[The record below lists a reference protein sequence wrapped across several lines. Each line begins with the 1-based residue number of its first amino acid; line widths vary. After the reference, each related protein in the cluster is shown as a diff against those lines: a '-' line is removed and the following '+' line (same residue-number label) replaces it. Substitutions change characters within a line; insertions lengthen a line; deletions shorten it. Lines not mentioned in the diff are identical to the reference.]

1 MSASQNATSGQTA
14 TFAAIACARNYDALD
29 GDAIAAVKRLILDGV
44 AVAIAGTAED
54 APKIYAAHTRDTG
67 GRAESTL
74 WGFGCKVPA
83 SAAAY
88 ANAVSMHVL
97 DFEPMSSP
105 PTHAV
110 SPVVPVALA
119 LAEAQG
125 GNGREVIAAC
135 AKGFEIQ
142 GRILAAAKPARG
154 ALPFHSP
161 GVMGPMGSAVTA
173 AHLLKLDASQLA
185 NALGM
190 ASSRCA
196 GLPANSGSMVKCT
209 HCGNAAAAGLEAALL
224 AARGFTANPAI
235 FEAKHGYVQTFFAP
249 HFDYDVLF
257 GFGTPW
263 RCVEPGM
270 AIKFYP
276 SKYPTHF
283 AITAA
288 LEARKTI
295 KAVSEIK
302 SVRIVSPEI
311 LDANRPRPRV
321 GLEGKFSIQYAAAAA
336 LLDGAVGIQT
346 FTDARRFAADME
358 SLLGK
363 IVLDFDKNI
372 PPDTK
377 NMHMKVEV
385 TLNDGSLH
393 TGVCHK
399 PPGTWGEVIDE
410 AQHRAKISD
419 CLRVRFD
426 ADKTVRVIA
435 AFEKLET
442 LDASQ
447 LQALLALLA

>member
-1 MSASQNATSGQTA
+1 MSLNKTSTSAHTA
-14 TFAAIACARNYDALD
+14 KLADIVCAKGYDALD
-29 GDAIAAVKRLILDGV
+29 SDAIAAVKRLILDGV
-44 AVAIAGTAED
+44 AVAVAGTAED
-54 APKIYAAHTRDTG
+54 APKIVAAHTREG
-67 GRAESTL
+67 GGTPQATV
-74 WGFGCKVPA
+74 WGFGYKTTA

-119 LAEAQG
+119 LAEARG
-125 GNGREVIAAC
+125 GDGRAVIAAC

-161 GVMGPMGSAVTA
+161 GVMGPMGSAVAA
-173 AHLLKLDASQLA
+173 AHLLELDAAQFA
-185 NALGM
+185 HALGM

-209 HCGNAAAAGLEAALL
+209 HCGNAAQAGLEAGLL

-235 FEAKHGYVQTFFAP
+235 FEAKHGYVQTFFAA
-249 HFDYDVLF
+249 HFDYDVLCE
-257 GFGTPW
+257 FGTPW

-288 LEARKTI
+288 LAARKTI
-295 KAVSEIK
+295 KDAAQIK

-311 LDANRPRPRV
+311 LDANRPQPRV

-346 FTDARRFAADME
+346 FSDERRFAADME
-358 SLLGK
+358 KLLGK
-363 IVLDFDKNI
+363 IALEFDAAI
-372 PPDTK
+372 PPDTR
-377 NMHMKVEV
+377 NMHMTVEV
-385 TLNDGSLH
+385 TLQDGSVH
-393 TGVCHK
+393 KGICRK
-399 PPGTWGEVIDE
+399 PPGTWGVPVDV
-410 AQHRAKISD
+410 AQHRAKIRD
-419 CLRVRFD
+419 CLGVRFD
-426 ADKTVRVIA
+426 ETKMARVIDG
-435 AFEKLET
+435 FENLER
-442 LDASQ
+442 LDAEQ
-447 LQALLALLA
+447 LKGLLALLA

>member
-1 MSASQNATSGQTA
+1 MDRVTVG
-14 TFAAIACARNYDALD
+14 
-29 GDAIAAVKRLILDGV
+29 GV
-44 AVAIAGTAED
+44 AVAVAGTAED
-54 APKIYAAHTRDTG
+54 APKIYAAHARDTG
-67 GRAESTL
+67 GTPQATL
-74 WGFGCKVPA
+74 WGFGAKVPA
-83 SAAAY
+83 RAAAY

-110 SPVVPVALA
+110 SPVVPAVLA
-119 LAEAQG
+119 LAEARG
-125 GNGREVIAAC
+125 GSGRDVIAAC

-161 GVMGPMGSAVTA
+161 GVMGPMGSAVA
-173 AHLLKLDASQLA
+173 SAHMLKLDAAQLA

-209 HCGNAAAAGLEAALL
+209 HCGNAAQAGLEAALL

-295 KAVSEIK
+295 KDVA
-302 SVRIVSPEI
+302 
-311 LDANRPRPRV
+311 
-321 GLEGKFSIQYAAAAA
+321 
-336 LLDGAVGIQT
+336 GIQ
-346 FTDARRFAADME
+346 
-358 SLLGK
+358 K
-363 IVLDFDKNI
+363 I
-372 PPDTK
+372 
-377 NMHMKVEV
+377 
-385 TLNDGSLH
+385 G
-393 TGVCHK
+393 
-399 PPGTWGEVIDE
+399 
-410 AQHRAKISD
+410 RAH
-419 CLRVRFD
+419 V
-426 ADKTVRVIA
+426 
-435 AFEKLET
+435 
-442 LDASQ
+442 
-447 LQALLALLA
+447 

>member
-1 MSASQNATSGQTA
+1 MSLNKTSTIAHTA
-14 TFAAIACARNYDALD
+14 KLADIVCAKGYDALD
-29 GDAIAAVKRLILDGV
+29 SDAIAAVKRLILDGV
-44 AVAIAGTAED
+44 AVAVAGTAED
-54 APKIYAAHTRDTG
+54 APKIVAAHTREG
-67 GRAESTL
+67 GGTPQATV
-74 WGFGCKVPA
+74 WGFGYKTTA

-119 LAEAQG
+119 LAEARG
-125 GNGREVIAAC
+125 GDGRAVIAAC

-161 GVMGPMGSAVTA
+161 GVMGPMGSAVAA
-173 AHLLKLDASQLA
+173 AHLLELDAAQFA
-185 NALGM
+185 HALGM

-209 HCGNAAAAGLEAALL
+209 HCGNAAQAGLEAGLL

-235 FEAKHGYVQTFFAP
+235 FEAKHGYVQTFFAA
-249 HFDYDVLF
+249 HFDYDVLCE
-257 GFGTPW
+257 FGTPW

-288 LEARKTI
+288 LAARKTI
-295 KAVSEIK
+295 KDAAQIK

-311 LDANRPRPRV
+311 LDANRPQPRV

-346 FTDARRFAADME
+346 FSDERRFAADME
-358 SLLGK
+358 KLLGK
-363 IVLDFDKNI
+363 IALEFDAAI
-372 PPDTK
+372 PPDTR
-377 NMHMKVEV
+377 NMHMTVEV
-385 TLNDGSLH
+385 TLQDGSVH
-393 TGVCHK
+393 KGICRK
-399 PPGTWGEVIDE
+399 PPGTWGEPVDA
-410 AQHRAKISD
+410 AQHRAKIRD
-419 CLRVRFD
+419 CLGVRFD
-426 ADKTVRVIA
+426 ETKMARVIDG
-435 AFEKLET
+435 FENLER
-442 LDASQ
+442 LDAEQ
-447 LQALLALLA
+447 LKGLLALLA

>member
-1 MSASQNATSGQTA
+1 MSSDKKSAPAQTA
-14 TFAAIACARNYDALD
+14 KLAEIICAKTYDALD
-29 GDAIAAVKRLILDGV
+29 NDAVAAVKRLIMDGV

-54 APKIYAAHTRDTG
+54 APKIYAAHVRDG
-67 GRAESTL
+67 GGSAQSTV
-74 WGFGCKVPA
+74 WGFDYKTTA
-83 SAAAY
+83 SGAAY

-119 LAEAQG
+119 IAEAHG
-125 GNGREVIAAC
+125 CDGRAVIAAC

-142 GRILAAAKPARG
+142 GRILGAAKPARG

-161 GVMGPMGSAVTA
+161 GVMGPMGSAVAA
-173 AHLLKLDASQLA
+173 AHLLKLDATQFA

-209 HCGNAAAAGLEAALL
+209 HCGNAAQAGLEAALL
-224 AARGFTANPAI
+224 AARGFAANPGI
-235 FEAKHGYVQTFFAP
+235 FEAKHGYVQTFFAA

-257 GFGTPW
+257 EFGQPW

-295 KAVSEIK
+295 NDIAQIK

-311 LDANRPRPRV
+311 LDANRPQPRV

-336 LLDGAVGIQT
+336 LLDGAVGIRT
-346 FTDARRFAADME
+346 FSDERRFAADMVD
-358 SLLGK
+358 LLGK
-363 IVLDFDKNI
+363 IALQFDASI

-377 NMHMKVEV
+377 NMHMTVEV
-385 TLNDGSLH
+385 TLNDGSMH
-393 TGVCHK
+393 KGICKK
-399 PPGTWGEVIDE
+399 PPGTWGLPVDA
-410 AQHRAKISD
+410 AQHRAKIRD
-419 CLRVRFD
+419 CLNVRFD
-426 ADKTVRVIA
+426 AAKTDRVIES
-435 AFEKLET
+435 FENIDKLN
-442 LDASQ
+442 AQQ
-447 LQALLALLA
+447 LGALLALLA

>member
-1 MSASQNATSGQTA
+1 MSAGQNTA
-14 TFAAIACARNYDALD
+14 PAHTAKFAGIVCAKNFDALD
-29 GDAIAAVKRLILDGV
+29 NEAITAVKRLILDGV
-44 AVAIAGTAED
+44 AVAVAGTAED
-54 APKIYAAHTRDTG
+54 APKIYAAHARDTG
-67 GRAESTL
+67 GTPQATL
-74 WGFGCKVPA
+74 WGFGAKVPA

-110 SPVVPVALA
+110 SPVVPAVLA
-119 LAEAQG
+119 LAEARG
-125 GNGREVIAAC
+125 GSGCDVIAAC

-161 GVMGPMGSAVTA
+161 GVMGPMGSAVA
-173 AHLLKLDASQLA
+173 SAHMLKLDAAQLA

-209 HCGNAAAAGLEAALL
+209 HCGNAAQAGLEAALL

-283 AITAA
+283 AISAA
-288 LEARKTI
+288 LEARRTI
-295 KAVSEIK
+295 KDVAGIQ

-311 LDANRPRPRV
+311 LDANRPQPRV

-346 FTDARRFAADME
+346 FTDERRFAADMQN
-358 SLLGK
+358 LLGK
-363 IVLDFDKNI
+363 IALEFDPSI

-377 NMHMKVEV
+377 NMHMTVEV
-385 TLNDGSLH
+385 TLADGSVH
-393 TGVCHK
+393 RGICKK
-399 PPGTWGEVIDE
+399 PPGTWGIPVDA
-410 AQHRAKISD
+410 AQHAAKIRD
-419 CLRVRFD
+419 CLGVRFD
-426 ADKTVRVIA
+426 AAKTARVIEG
-435 AFEKLET
+435 FGRLES
-442 LDASQ
+442 LDAAQ
-447 LQALLALLA
+447 LAELLALLA

>member
-1 MSASQNATSGQTA
+1 MSKDKNAAPAQTA
-14 TFAAIACARNYDALD
+14 QLAEIVCALD
-29 GDAIAAVKRLILDGV
+29 YESLGADAISAVKRLIVDGV

-54 APKIYAAHTRDTG
+54 APKIVAAHTRDSG
-67 GRAESTL
+67 GVPQSIV
-74 WGFGCKVPA
+74 WGFGFRASA

-119 LAEAQG
+119 LAEARG
-125 GNGREVIAAC
+125 GNGRDVIAAC

-142 GRILAAAKPARG
+142 GRILAAATPARG

-173 AHLLKLDASQLA
+173 AHLLKLDAAQLA

-224 AARGFTANPAI
+224 AARGFTANPGI
-235 FEAKHGYVQTFFAP
+235 FETKHGYVQTFFAQR
-249 HFDYDVLF
+249 FDYEVLF
-257 GFGTPW
+257 EFGRPW
-263 RCVEPGM
+263 RCVDPGM

-288 LEARKTI
+288 LAARKTI
-295 KAVSEIK
+295 ADVSQIN

-311 LDANRPRPRV
+311 LDANRPQPRV

-346 FTDARRFAADME
+346 FTDERRFAADMAN
-358 SLLGK
+358 LLGR
-363 IVLDFDKNI
+363 ITLEFDASI
-372 PPDTK
+372 PPDTR
-377 NMHMKVEV
+377 NMHMTVEV
-385 TLNDGSLH
+385 TLADGSVH
-393 TGVCHK
+393 KGICRK
-399 PPGTWGEVIDE
+399 PPGTWGEPVDA
-410 AQHRAKISD
+410 AQHRAKLGD
-419 CLRVRFD
+419 CLGVRFD
-426 ADKTVRVIA
+426 ATTTAQVIESFA
-435 AFEKLET
+435 NLER
-442 LDASQ
+442 LDAPQ

>member
-1 MSASQNATSGQTA
+1 MSLNKTSTIAHTA
-14 TFAAIACARNYDALD
+14 KLADIVCAKGYDALD
-29 GDAIAAVKRLILDGV
+29 SDAIAAVKRLILDGV
-44 AVAIAGTAED
+44 AVAVAGTAED
-54 APKIYAAHTRDTG
+54 APKIVAAHTREG
-67 GRAESTL
+67 GGTPQATV
-74 WGFGCKVPA
+74 WGFGYKTTA

-119 LAEAQG
+119 LAEARG
-125 GNGREVIAAC
+125 GDGRAVIAAC

-161 GVMGPMGSAVTA
+161 GVMGPMGSAVAA
-173 AHLLKLDASQLA
+173 AHLLELDAAQFA
-185 NALGM
+185 HALGM

-209 HCGNAAAAGLEAALL
+209 HCGNAAQAGLEAGLL

-235 FEAKHGYVQTFFAP
+235 FEAKHGYVQTFFAA
-249 HFDYDVLF
+249 HFDYDVLCE
-257 GFGTPW
+257 FGTPW

-288 LEARKTI
+288 LAARKTI
-295 KAVSEIK
+295 KDAAQIK

-311 LDANRPRPRV
+311 LDANRPQPRV

-346 FTDARRFAADME
+346 FSDERRFAADME
-358 SLLGK
+358 KLLGK
-363 IVLDFDKNI
+363 IALEFDAAI
-372 PPDTK
+372 PPDTR
-377 NMHMKVEV
+377 NMHMTVEV
-385 TLNDGSLH
+385 TLQDGSVH
-393 TGVCHK
+393 KGICRK
-399 PPGTWGEVIDE
+399 PPGTWGVPVDV
-410 AQHRAKISD
+410 AQHRAKIRD
-419 CLRVRFD
+419 CLGVRFD
-426 ADKTVRVIA
+426 ETKMARVIDG
-435 AFEKLET
+435 FENLER
-442 LDASQ
+442 LDAEQ
-447 LQALLALLA
+447 LKGLLALLA

>member
-1 MSASQNATSGQTA
+1 MSSNKTSIPAYTA
-14 TFAAIACARNYDALD
+14 KLADIVCAKGYDVLD
-29 GDAIAAVKRLILDGV
+29 HDAITAVKRLILDGV

-54 APKIYAAHTRDTG
+54 APKIVAAHTREG
-67 GRAESTL
+67 GGMPQATV
-74 WGFGCKVPA
+74 WGCGYKTTA

-125 GNGREVIAAC
+125 GNGQEVIAAC

-173 AHLLKLDASQLA
+173 AHMLKLDAAQLA

-196 GLPANSGSMVKCT
+196 GLPANSGSMAKST

-295 KAVSEIK
+295 KAVSELK

-346 FTDARRFAADME
+346 FTDARRFATDME

-377 NMHMKVEV
+377 NMHMTVEV
-385 TLNDGSLH
+385 TLVDGSVH

-426 ADKTVRVIA
+426 ADKTARVIV
-435 AFEKLET
+435 AFETLET
-442 LDASQ
+442 LSTSQ
-447 LQALLALLA
+447 LQALLELLA

>member
-1 MSASQNATSGQTA
+1 MSSNKTSIPAYTA
-14 TFAAIACARNYDALD
+14 KLADIVCAKGYDVLD
-29 GDAIAAVKRLILDGV
+29 HDAITAVKRLILDGV
-44 AVAIAGTAED
+44 AVAIAGTAAD
-54 APKIYAAHTRDTG
+54 ASKIVAAHTREG
-67 GRAESTL
+67 GGMPQATV
-74 WGFGCKVPA
+74 WGCGYKTTA

-110 SPVVPVALA
+110 SPVVPMALA
-119 LAEAQG
+119 LAEARG
-125 GNGREVIAAC
+125 GSGRDVIAAC

-161 GVMGPMGSAVTA
+161 GVMGPMGSAVAA
-173 AHLLKLDASQLA
+173 AHLLELDAAQFA
-185 NALGM
+185 HALGM

-209 HCGNAAAAGLEAALL
+209 HCGNAAQAGLEAALL

-235 FEAKHGYVQTFFAP
+235 FEAKHGYVQTFFAA
-249 HFDYDVLF
+249 HFDYDVLCE
-257 GFGTPW
+257 FGTPW
-263 RCVEPGM
+263 RCVDPGM

-288 LEARKTI
+288 LAARKTI
-295 KAVSEIK
+295 KDAAQIK

-311 LDANRPRPRV
+311 LDANRPQPRV

-346 FTDARRFAADME
+346 FSDERRFAADME
-358 SLLGK
+358 NLLSK
-363 IVLDFDKNI
+363 IVLEFDAAI
-372 PPDTK
+372 APDTR
-377 NMHMKVEV
+377 NMHMTVEV
-385 TLNDGSLH
+385 TLADGSVH
-393 TGVCHK
+393 KGICRK
-399 PPGTWGEVIDE
+399 PPGTWGEPVDA
-410 AQHRAKISD
+410 AQHRAKIRD
-419 CLRVRFD
+419 CLGVRFD
-426 ADKTVRVIA
+426 AGKSDRVIES
-435 AFEKLET
+435 FEEFER
-442 LDASQ
+442 LDARQ
-447 LQALLALLA
+447 LVELLALLA

>member
-1 MSASQNATSGQTA
+1 MSLSKTTAPAQTA
-14 TFAAIACARNYDALD
+14 KLAEIVCAQRFEALN

-54 APKIYAAHTRDTG
+54 APKIYAAHTRDAG
-67 GRAESTL
+67 GKAESTI

-110 SPVVPVALA
+110 SPTVPVALA
-119 LAEAQG
+119 LAEARG

-142 GRILAAAKPARG
+142 GRILAAARPARG
-154 ALPFHSP
+154 AIPFHSP
-161 GVMGPMGSAVTA
+161 GVMGPMGSAVAA
-173 AHLLKLDASQLA
+173 AHMLKLDAAQLA

-224 AARGFTANPAI
+224 AARGFTANPGI

-249 HFDYDVLF
+249 RFDYEVLF
-257 GFGTPW
+257 EFGKPW
-263 RCVEPGM
+263 RCVDPGM

-288 LEARKTI
+288 LEARKSI
-295 KAVSEIK
+295 KDITKIRA
-302 SVRIVSPEI
+302 VRIVSPEI
-311 LDANRPRPRV
+311 FDANRPKPRV

-346 FTDARRFAADME
+346 FTDERRFAADME
-358 SLLGK
+358 NMLGN
-363 IVLDFDKNI
+363 ITLEFDPSI
-372 PPDTK
+372 PPDTR
-377 NMHMKVEV
+377 NMHMTVEV
-385 TLNDGSLH
+385 TLADGNVH
-393 TGVCHK
+393 KGICKK
-399 PPGTWGEVIDE
+399 PPGTWGIPVDT
-410 AQHRAKISD
+410 AQHRAKTRD
-419 CLRVRFD
+419 CLLVRFD
-426 ADKTVRVIA
+426 AEKTERVIES
-435 AFEKLET
+435 FESLDE
-442 LDASQ
+442 LDAGQ
-447 LQALLALLA
+447 LGELLTLLA

>member
-1 MSASQNATSGQTA
+1 MSLNKTSTIAHTA
-14 TFAAIACARNYDALD
+14 KLADIVCAKGYDALD
-29 GDAIAAVKRLILDGV
+29 SDAIAAVKRLLLDGV
-44 AVAIAGTAED
+44 AVAVAGTAED
-54 APKIYAAHTRDTG
+54 APKIVAAQTREG
-67 GRAESTL
+67 GGTPQATV
-74 WGFGCKVPA
+74 WGFGYKTTA

-119 LAEAQG
+119 LAEARG
-125 GNGREVIAAC
+125 GDGRAVIAAC

-161 GVMGPMGSAVTA
+161 GVMGPMGSAVAA
-173 AHLLKLDASQLA
+173 AHLLELDAAQFA
-185 NALGM
+185 HALGM

-209 HCGNAAAAGLEAALL
+209 HCGNAAQAGLEAGLL

-235 FEAKHGYVQTFFAP
+235 FEAKHGYVQTFFAA
-249 HFDYDVLF
+249 HFDYDVLCE
-257 GFGTPW
+257 FGTPW
-263 RCVEPGM
+263 SCVEPGM

-288 LEARKTI
+288 LAARKTI
-295 KAVSEIK
+295 KDAAQIK

-311 LDANRPRPRV
+311 LDANRPQPRV

-346 FTDARRFAADME
+346 FSDERRFAADME
-358 SLLGK
+358 KLLGK
-363 IVLDFDKNI
+363 IALEFDAAI
-372 PPDTK
+372 PPDTR
-377 NMHMKVEV
+377 NMHRTVEV
-385 TLNDGSLH
+385 TLEDGSVH
-393 TGVCHK
+393 KGICRK
-399 PPGTWGEVIDE
+399 PPGTWGEPVDA
-410 AQHRAKISD
+410 AQHRAKIRD
-419 CLRVRFD
+419 CLGVRFD
-426 ADKTVRVIA
+426 ETKMARVIDG
-435 AFEKLET
+435 FENLER
-442 LDASQ
+442 LDAEQ
-447 LQALLALLA
+447 LKGLLALLA

>member
-1 MSASQNATSGQTA
+1 MSAGQNTA
-14 TFAAIACARNYDALD
+14 SAHTEKFAGIVCAKGYESLD
-29 GDAIAAVKRLILDGV
+29 KDAITAVKRLILDGV
-44 AVAIAGTAED
+44 AVAVAGTAED
-54 APKIYAAHTRDTG
+54 APKIYAAHARDTG
-67 GRAESTL
+67 GTPQATL
-74 WGFGCKVPA
+74 WGFGAKVPA

-110 SPVVPVALA
+110 SPVVPAVLA
-119 LAEAQG
+119 LAEARG
-125 GNGREVIAAC
+125 GSGRDVIAAC

-161 GVMGPMGSAVTA
+161 GVMGPMGSAVA
-173 AHLLKLDASQLA
+173 SAHMLKLDAAQLA

-209 HCGNAAAAGLEAALL
+209 HCGNAAQAGLEAALL

-283 AITAA
+283 AISAA
-288 LEARKTI
+288 LEARRTI
-295 KAVSEIK
+295 KDVAGIQ

-311 LDANRPRPRV
+311 LDANRPQPRV

-346 FTDARRFAADME
+346 FTDE
-358 SLLGK
+358 IG
-363 IVLDFDKNI
+363 
-372 PPDTK
+372 
-377 NMHMKVEV
+377 
-385 TLNDGSLH
+385 
-393 TGVCHK
+393 
-399 PPGTWGEVIDE
+399 
-410 AQHRAKISD
+410 RAH
-419 CLRVRFD
+419 V
-426 ADKTVRVIA
+426 
-435 AFEKLET
+435 
-442 LDASQ
+442 
-447 LQALLALLA
+447 

>member
-1 MSASQNATSGQTA
+1 MSKENNTA
-14 TFAAIACARNYDALD
+14 PSHTAKFAGIVCAKGYDALD
-29 GDAIAAVKRLILDGV
+29 DAAITAVKRLILDGV
-44 AVAIAGTAED
+44 AVAVAGTAED
-54 APKIYAAHTRDTG
+54 APKIVAAHTRDTG
-67 GRAESTL
+67 GAAQSTL

-110 SPVVPVALA
+110 SPTVPVALA
-119 LAEAQG
+119 LAEARG
-125 GNGREVIAAC
+125 GSGREVIAAC

-161 GVMGPMGSAVTA
+161 GVMGPMGSAVAA
-173 AHLLKLDASQLA
+173 AHMLMLDAAQLA

-235 FEAKHGYVQTFFAP
+235 FEAKHGYVQTFFAA

-257 GFGTPW
+257 EFGTPW
-263 RCVEPGM
+263 RCVDPGM

-283 AITAA
+283 AISAA
-288 LEARKTI
+288 LDARKTI
-295 KAVSEIK
+295 RDVSQIR

-311 LDANRPRPRV
+311 LDANRPQPRV

-346 FTDARRFAADME
+346 FTDQRRFAADME
-358 SLLGK
+358 NLLGK
-363 IVLDFDKNI
+363 IALEFDTNI

-377 NMHMKVEV
+377 NMHMTVEV
-385 TLNDGSLH
+385 TLADGSVH
-393 TGVCHK
+393 RGMCRK
-399 PPGTWGEVIDE
+399 PPGTWGIAVDA
-410 AQHRAKISD
+410 AQHRAKIRD
-419 CLRVRFD
+419 CLAVRFD
-426 ADKTVRVIA
+426 AARIDRVIES
-435 AFEKLET
+435 FQHLER
-442 LDASQ
+442 LDAQQ
-447 LQALLALLA
+447 LKGLLDLLA

>member
-1 MSASQNATSGQTA
+1 MSKDKNAAPAQTA
-14 TFAAIACARNYDALD
+14 QLANIVCALD
-29 GDAIAAVKRLILDGV
+29 YASLGADAVDAVKRLIVDGV

-54 APKIYAAHTRDTG
+54 APKIYAAHTRDG
-67 GRAESTL
+67 GGSPQATV
-74 WGFGCKVPA
+74 WGFAFKAPA

-110 SPVVPVALA
+110 SPTVPVALA
-119 LAEAQG
+119 LAEARG
-125 GNGREVIAAC
+125 GNGRDVIAAC

-161 GVMGPMGSAVTA
+161 GVMGPLGSAVAA
-173 AHLLKLDASQLA
+173 AHLLKLDPAQLA

-224 AARGFTANPAI
+224 AARGFTANPGI
-235 FEAKHGYVQTFFAP
+235 FEAKHGYVQTFFAQR
-249 HFDYDVLF
+249 FDYEVLLEF
-257 GFGTPW
+257 SRPW
-263 RCVEPGM
+263 RCVDPGM

-288 LEARKTI
+288 LAARQTI
-295 KAVSEIK
+295 SDVSLIK

-311 LDANRPRPRV
+311 LDANRPQPRG

-336 LLDGAVGIQT
+336 LLDGTVGIQT
-346 FTDARRFAADME
+346 FTDVRRFAADMA
-358 SLLGK
+358 SLLDR
-363 IVLDFDKNI
+363 ITLEFDASI
-372 PPDTK
+372 PPDTR
-377 NMHMKVEV
+377 NMHMTVEV
-385 TLNDGSLH
+385 TLANGSVH
-393 TGVCHK
+393 QGICRK
-399 PPGTWGEVIDE
+399 PPGTWGEPVDP
-410 AQHRAKISD
+410 AQHRAKIHD
-419 CLRVRFD
+419 CLGVRFD
-426 ADKTVRVIA
+426 AATTDRVIESFA
-435 AFEKLET
+435 NLER
-442 LDASQ
+442 LDAAQ
-447 LQALLALLA
+447 LRELLALLA

>member
-1 MSASQNATSGQTA
+1 MSLNKTSTIAHTA
-14 TFAAIACARNYDALD
+14 KLADIVCAKGYDALD
-29 GDAIAAVKRLILDGV
+29 SDAIAAVKRLLLDGV
-44 AVAIAGTAED
+44 AVAVAGTAED
-54 APKIYAAHTRDTG
+54 APKIVAAQTREG
-67 GRAESTL
+67 GGTPQATV
-74 WGFGCKVPA
+74 WGFGYKTTA

-119 LAEAQG
+119 LAEARG
-125 GNGREVIAAC
+125 GDGRAVIAAC

-161 GVMGPMGSAVTA
+161 GVMGPMGSAVAA
-173 AHLLKLDASQLA
+173 AHLLELDAAQFA
-185 NALGM
+185 HALGM

-209 HCGNAAAAGLEAALL
+209 HCGNAAQAGLEAALL

-235 FEAKHGYVQTFFAP
+235 FEAKHGYVQTFFAA
-249 HFDYDVLF
+249 HFDYDVLCE
-257 GFGTPW
+257 FGTPW

-288 LEARKTI
+288 LAARKTI
-295 KAVSEIK
+295 KDAAQIK

-311 LDANRPRPRV
+311 LDANRPQPRV

-346 FTDARRFAADME
+346 FSDERRFAADME
-358 SLLGK
+358 NLLGK
-363 IVLDFDKNI
+363 IVLEFDAAI
-372 PPDTK
+372 PPDTR
-377 NMHMKVEV
+377 NMHRTVEV
-385 TLNDGSLH
+385 TLEDGSVH
-393 TGVCHK
+393 KGICRK
-399 PPGTWGEVIDE
+399 PPGTWGEPVDA
-410 AQHRAKISD
+410 AQHRAKIRD
-419 CLRVRFD
+419 CLGVRFD
-426 ADKTVRVIA
+426 ETKMARVIDG
-435 AFEKLET
+435 FENLER
-442 LDASQ
+442 LDAEQ
-447 LQALLALLA
+447 LKGLLALLA

>member
-1 MSASQNATSGQTA
+1 MSKDNNTAPAQTA
-14 TFAAIACARNYDALD
+14 KFAAIVCAKDYDALD
-29 GDAIAAVKRLILDGV
+29 DAAIAAVKRLILDGV
-44 AVAIAGTAED
+44 AVAVAGTAED
-54 APKIYAAHTRDTG
+54 APKIVAAHTRDTG
-67 GRAESTL
+67 GAAQSTI

-110 SPVVPVALA
+110 SPTVPVALA
-119 LAEAQG
+119 LAEARG
-125 GNGREVIAAC
+125 SSGRDVIAAC

-173 AHLLKLDASQLA
+173 AHLLKLDAAQLA

-235 FEAKHGYVQTFFAP
+235 FEAKHGYVQTFFAA
-249 HFDYDVLF
+249 HFDYNVLF
-257 GFGTPW
+257 DFGAPW
-263 RCVEPGM
+263 RCVDPGM

-283 AITAA
+283 AISAA
-288 LEARKTI
+288 LDARKTI
-295 KAVSEIK
+295 KDVSQIK

-321 GLEGKFSIQYAAAAA
+321 GLEGKFSIQFAAAAA

-346 FTDARRFAADME
+346 FTDQRRFAADME

-363 IVLDFDKNI
+363 IALEFDPSI

-377 NMHMKVEV
+377 NMHMSVDV
-385 TLNDGSLH
+385 TLNDGSVH
-393 TGVCHK
+393 KGICRK
-399 PPGTWGEVIDE
+399 PPGTWGIPVDA
-410 AQHRAKISD
+410 AQHGAKIRD
-419 CLRVRFD
+419 CLGVRFD
-426 ADKTVRVIA
+426 AATSAQVIEG
-435 AFEKLET
+435 FGQLEQ
-442 LDASQ
+442 LDAAQ
-447 LQALLALLA
+447 LAQLLAQLS

>member
-1 MSASQNATSGQTA
+1 MTSTIAHTA
-14 TFAAIACARNYDALD
+14 KLADIVCAKGYDALD
-29 GDAIAAVKRLILDGV
+29 SDAIAAVKRLILDGV
-44 AVAIAGTAED
+44 AVAVAGTAED
-54 APKIYAAHTRDTG
+54 APKIVAAQTREG
-67 GRAESTL
+67 GGTPQATV
-74 WGFGCKVPA
+74 WGFGYKTTA

-119 LAEAQG
+119 LAEARG
-125 GNGREVIAAC
+125 GDGRAVIAAC

-161 GVMGPMGSAVTA
+161 GVMGPMGSAVAA
-173 AHLLKLDASQLA
+173 AHLLELDAAQFA
-185 NALGM
+185 HALGM

-209 HCGNAAAAGLEAALL
+209 HCGNAAQAGLEAGLL

-235 FEAKHGYVQTFFAP
+235 FEAKHGYVQTFFAA
-249 HFDYDVLF
+249 HFDYDVLCE
-257 GFGTPW
+257 FGTPW

-288 LEARKTI
+288 LAARKTI
-295 KAVSEIK
+295 KDAGQIK

-311 LDANRPRPRV
+311 LDANRPQPRV

-346 FTDARRFAADME
+346 FSDERRFAADME
-358 SLLGK
+358 NLLGK
-363 IVLDFDKNI
+363 IVLEFDASI
-372 PPDTK
+372 PPDTR
-377 NMHMKVEV
+377 NMHMTVEV
-385 TLNDGSLH
+385 TLEDGSVH
-393 TGVCHK
+393 KGICRK
-399 PPGTWGEVIDE
+399 PPGTWGEPVDA
-410 AQHRAKISD
+410 AQHRAKIRD
-419 CLRVRFD
+419 CLGVRFD
-426 ADKTVRVIA
+426 AGKSDRVIES
-435 AFEKLET
+435 FEEFER
-442 LDASQ
+442 LDARQ
-447 LQALLALLA
+447 LMELLALLA